1 MGNLTMLKQR
11 RLIFCSALLITVAS
25 SCVNMQ
31 EATYFNGVKDS
42 EIVTK
47 VENLEPVIQKNDLLS
62 ISVNSLNTEAS
73 KIFNAPNATV
83 VEASRNETGST
94 SQASGYLVNQEGIIQ
109 FPVLGKIHAAG
120 MTKKQLSD
128 KITKSLQEK
137 QLLRDP
143 IVDVRYL
150 NYRVTVLGEVG
161 KPSVIN
167 VPNEKITLLEALGL
181 AGDLTIYAKRDNI
194 MVVREEENKKV
205 IKRLN
210 LKSDEIFTSPYYYL
224 KSNDIVYVEPNKA
237 RISSNSQARTWLPV
251 IFSGLTVIV
260 IALDR
265 LTR

>member
-1 MGNLTMLKQR
+1 MGNLTMLKQH
-11 RLIFCSALLITVAS
+11 RLSYCSALLITVAC
-25 SCVNMQ
+25 SCVNTK
-31 EATYFNGVKDS
+31 EATYFNGLKDA

-62 ISVNSLNTEAS
+62 IYVNSLNTEAS
-73 KIFNAPNATV
+73 KIFNAPNTTV
-83 VEASRNETGST
+83 IEASRNETGAT
-94 SQASGYLVNQEGIIQ
+94 SQASGYLVNQEGYIQ
-109 FPVLGKIHAAG
+109 FPVLGKIQAAG
-120 MTKKQLSD
+120 ITKKQLRD
-128 KITKSLQEK
+128 KITQSLQEK

-161 KPSVIN
+161 RPSVIN

-194 MVVREEENKKV
+194 MVVREEENKKI

-210 LKSDEIFTSPYYYL
+210 LNSSEIFTSPYYYL

-237 RISSNSQARTWLPV
+237 RVTSTSQARTWLPV
-251 IFSGLTVIV
+251 IFSGLSVIV
-260 IALDR
+260 IAIDR
-265 LTR
+265 FTR